1 MELAIGGAVKY
12 TEYEQNKGVLIM
24 KRVICAVVALV
35 MVLALAACG
44 GGNGPK
50 DTVKTF
56 CEGLK
61 AYDMKKVSACMSGDV
76 KADDMD
82 LSNSGMPESI
92 SKMFKEWASKLSY
105 KIGSVREE
113 GGKAYVD
120 VTFSYT
126 DASAVFGAAIKDF
139 FAKAMAAAMSGQMD
153 QEAMSKLLQECLETA
168 AHRDDFR
175 LEDKQYPG
183 RGCDSCHVQY
193 PFEHKE
199 PVRAVG
205 KPFKFQWKQIIRKT
219 EGT

>member
-168 AHRDDFR
+168 VKENQTAAGTASVT
-175 LEDKQYPG
+175 LELTEMTSG
-183 RGCDSCHVQY
+183 
-193 PFEHKE
+193 
-199 PVRAVG
+199 
-205 KPFKFQWKQIIRKT
+205 WKISNIPEEVVTVATFNILSSIKNLFGQ
-219 EGT
+219 